1 MTDYKAP
8 TTFKVGST
16 QTVAVGSSSAAT
28 SNAFDSQ
35 TREIRIVTTVD
46 AYVEMNATSPTAT
59 SSSLIVPAFT
69 PEYFRV
75 APATKVAVLRVGST
89 DGTARIS
96 ELAQ

>member
-8 TTFKVGST
+8 TTFKIGTT

-28 SNAFDSQ
+28 SNALDAQ
-35 TREIRIVTTVD
+35 TREIRVVTTVD

-75 APATKVAVLRVGST
+75 APGTKVPVLRVGST
-89 DGTARIS
+89 DGTARVS
-96 ELAQ
+96 ELTQ